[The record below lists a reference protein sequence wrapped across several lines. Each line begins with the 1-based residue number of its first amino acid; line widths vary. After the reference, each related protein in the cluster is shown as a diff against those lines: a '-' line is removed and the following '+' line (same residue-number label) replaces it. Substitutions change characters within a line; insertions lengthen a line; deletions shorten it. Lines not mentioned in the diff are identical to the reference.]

1 MLLLTPTISNILR
14 VIFYLLVIITTILG
28 ISAFI
33 ENSKTK
39 KINEV
44 SLTNEVTN
52 ETMQKRN
59 LAIYKFN
66 MSLFFTMC
74 VMFVRENTGTLLYGF
89 QTSYL
94 RIPNIVFIVMVVLT
108 VFFIICSDQKK
119 SRTQANKWHST
130 LNSTVSRLFQTS
142 ITEKSKWL
150 CRKIKFS
157 CKLT

>member
-94 RIPNIVFIVMVVLT
+94 RIPNIVFIVIAAILFLIALKKVNKGKVFQGSMVLFIASILSEVLYY
-108 VFFIICSDQKK
+108 FLYYSQIF
-119 SRTQANKWHST
+119 
-130 LNSTVSRLFQTS
+130 
-142 ITEKSKWL
+142 
-150 CRKIKFS
+150 
-157 CKLT
+157 